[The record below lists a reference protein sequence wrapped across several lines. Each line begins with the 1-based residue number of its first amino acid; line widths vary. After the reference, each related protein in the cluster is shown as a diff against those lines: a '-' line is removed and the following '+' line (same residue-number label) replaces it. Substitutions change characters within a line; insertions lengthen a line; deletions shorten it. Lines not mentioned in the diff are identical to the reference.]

1 MQLWLSRPQV
11 TQLLQHVRAQ
21 APREACGLLGSLDG
35 RVARVVPIK
44 NVAARPE
51 RRFELD
57 AQQMVQTF
65 FEFERDGLEL
75 CAIWHSHP
83 QGEPLPSPED
93 IREASWPEACQ
104 LIIGTGSGQ
113 PQLAAWRIAEG
124 EVDRVP
130 LHVGNTLPEVDYPEE
145 TPTQRS
151 AIWISAIAAVV
162 LLLWLALTLLP
173 PAPPLP

>member
-1 MQLWLSRPQV
+1 MQLWLSRAQV
-11 TQLLQHVRAQ
+11 AQLLQYVRAQ
-21 APREACGLLGSLDG
+21 APREACGMLGNLDG
-35 RVARVVPIK
+35 RVVRVVQIA

-75 CAIWHSHP
+75 GAIWHSHP

-93 IREASWPEACQ
+93 VQKASWPEACQ
-104 LIIGTGSGQ
+104 LIVGTGSGQ

-130 LHVGNTLPEVDYPEE
+130 LHVGHTPPEVDHLEE
-145 TPTQRS
+145 TPTQRN
-151 AIWISAIAAVV
+151 AICISAIAAVV
-162 LLLWLALTLLP
+162 LLLWLAITLLP
-173 PAPPLP
+173 PAPTLP

>member
-1 MQLWLSRPQV
+1 MQLWLSRPQFA
-11 TQLLQHVRAQ
+11 QLLQHTRAQ

-35 RVARVVPIK
+35 RVVRVVPID
-44 NVAARPE
+44 NVAAAPD

-57 AQQMVQTF
+57 ARQMVRTV
-65 FEFERDGLEL
+65 FEFERAGHEL

-93 IREASWPEACQ
+93 VRKASWPEAYQ

-130 LHVGNTLPEVDYPEE
+130 LHVGHTPPAVDHLEE
-145 TPTQRS
+145 TPTQHI
-151 AIWISAIAAVV
+151 AICISAFAAVV

>member
-11 TQLLQHVRAQ
+11 TQLLQHARAQ

-35 RVARVVPIK
+35 RVARVVPIA
-44 NVAARPE
+44 NVADIPE

-57 AQQMVQTF
+57 AQHMVHTV
-65 FEFERDGLEL
+65 FEFKRDGLEL

-83 QGEPLPSPED
+83 HGEPLPSPED
-93 IREASWPEACQ
+93 IREVSWPEACQ
-104 LIIGTGSGQ
+104 LIIGTGSRQ

-130 LHVGNTLPEVDYPEE
+130 LHVGNTLPEVDYPKE
-145 TPTQRS
+145 TPMQRS

>member
-11 TQLLQHVRAQ
+11 TQLLQHVRAH

-83 QGEPLPSPED
+83 KGEPLPSPAD

-113 PQLAAWRIAEG
+113 LQLAAWRIAEG